1 MTRLPALESD
11 STLALRPPYFPSGTD
26 LIDPRH
32 YAGGIPIRALE
43 GNLQC
48 IISPWGVMGIGD
60 EIELFWHSLTS
71 PAASKPI
78 QFDHEVNQQVVLW
91 VPRSQVLEGDA
102 MPVFYR
108 VRRRSQGPEDSEPK
122 ETYLVKT
129 TRPGGYDDS
138 PEPGH
143 SGFRYTFLTD
153 ISGGVDADMADRG
166 VQLRIEPYENMTAF
180 DRIVCRWGSQE
191 VMHYPVT
198 QEQVD
203 DPVNNPIVITFTRE
217 VIEKAGDGS
226 RVVVTYQV
234 IDCVGNYPDE
244 RDPWAPFSYVL
255 VDLGG
260 NRLDAPLV
268 LVNNRPTNSI
278 DLDQLG
284 DDDVEVR
291 VYTTTADFAVGDSV
305 RLTWTGTPAQGSPI
319 IVGPLQELVDFVPF
333 QLDFTIPNAA
343 VKAIAQG
350 FATVSYV
357 RVRSGET
364 DRPSKTASVSV
375 QGDISRLPAPS
386 VAQAPGGTL
395 PPDSPYATISVPYF
409 EGRKTGDLITV
420 HCQGRR
426 PGGGETYYPIT
437 IIVADS
443 DGKAAITRDLP
454 GSQIAPL
461 QGGTLKIY
469 YVVANDD
476 LAVRSERDSLPLE
489 LNVGVALPDFK
500 QPEIT
505 EADGD
510 VLLPENTPNGTN
522 VIAPFNVP
530 DDTRAGDTVG
540 LRWTGS
546 VTGAHPLYEIP
557 LTNQTAG
564 KPVPFFIR
572 PEHIHPNLN
581 GTVTVDYYRKRA
593 GEVTRFS
600 VARVLSVGGAQ
611 LELKAPGIK
620 EAPGTTLNPVA
631 AKDVLTAVVDYDDM
645 QVGDKITVTW
655 AAAAGRPAEGSHT
668 TTSIDIV
675 TVSPKD
681 VPLPNSLV
689 AFCLGT
695 TVTVT
700 YSVTRGS
707 DPAQPSLPLLLN
719 VLNIPSGDL
728 PTPTIAGVTAR
739 DLNVAGLK
747 DDDKLAVNEWL
758 LQLSGQRV
766 WLSLKGTKENG
777 AEDELIIWE
786 GPAHNA
792 SSGLETP
799 APIDWLRTLKD
810 GSELTITFMVNFD
823 KVADR
828 AMAVRFPV
836 RTYTIRALALIAPT
850 IASIRDSKGELTNP
864 GTTVDTSV
872 TLTGRAT
879 GGLTV
884 QLYNGATPIGPVI
897 TVPAN
902 GTWTT
907 PLSGLSVNTIY
918 NLKARALYGTQ
929 PESAVWTV
937 NVAAVVSPTIDSIRD
952 SKGELANPGTTFD
965 TSVTLTGKATGGLTV
980 QLYNGATPVGPV
992 ITVPA
997 NGTWTT
1003 ALSGL
1008 SVNTTYNLKARAL
1021 YGTGQESRVWTVNV
1035 AAMVIP
1041 EIKSVQNRRQFE
1053 IGKGATTTT
1062 TTVAF
1067 KGTAL
1072 PEQYVDIVA
1081 GGRTYISVKAD
1092 AQGDWNT
1099 TLIGVTPG
1107 THSFIA
1113 IGNYGNKPQSQPWN
1127 FSVVKG
1133 EDFNDLDLQTFPF
1146 TTTTFPW
1153 LFIINTGGQN
1163 VSSIVRAPNSAPGQF
1178 EEHAFKTNGR
1188 ANSDI
1193 RITCISPGRFS
1204 KISFNYTISPAQT
1217 LTGSLRT
1224 GITDI
1229 VAERFSSNSG
1239 RVEFT
1244 RANILLVL
1252 VDTPANTVITID
1264 NILVEYQ

>member
-60 EIELFWHSLTS
+60 EVELFWHSLTS
-71 PAASKPI
+71 PAVSKTI

-91 VPRSQVLEGDA
+91 VPRSQVLKGDA

-244 RDPWAPFSYVL
+244 RDPWAPFRYVL

-268 LVNNRPTNSI
+268 LINNRPTNSI

-343 VKAIAQG
+343 VRAIAQG

-357 RVRSGET
+357 RVRSGEA
-364 DRPSKTASVSV
+364 DRPSKTASVNV

-510 VLLPENTPNGTN
+510 VLLPENTPNGAN

-581 GTVTVDYYRKRA
+581 GTVTVDYYRKRT

-600 VARVLSVGGAQ
+600 MARVWSVGGVQ

-747 DDDKLAVNEWL
+747 DDDKLAVNKWL

-766 WLSLKGTKENG
+766 WLSFKGIKENG

-786 GPAHNA
+786 GPPHNPSA
-792 SSGLETP
+792 GLETP

-823 KVADR
+823 KVANR
-828 AMAVRFPV
+828 ASAVRFPV
-836 RTYTIRALALIAPT
+836 RIYTVKAVAAIKLEFINGPYVVAPMGRVNNIQLSLHDLNNT
-850 IASIRDSKGELTNP
+850 PVANGE
-864 GTTVDTSV
+864 V
-872 TLTGRAT
+872 TLTLPAQFKYADGGNGARGFKTDSDGTVVISGVKANMDT
-879 GGLTV
+879 GGYKLI
-884 QLYNGATPIGPVI
+884 ASSSSVI
-897 TVPAN
+897 TESNLIITAQPPLGTIAVRAVDILISPDGTRLYCGVTSDGDVVVADTMTLLEVARFRMPIYANSRVLAISPDGERLYLTTTQGCPVVADTISNTVIGLLPAPYSA
-902 GTWTT
+902 GIAIS
-907 PLSGLSVNTIY
+907 PDSRRIY
-918 NLKARALYGTQ
+918 VGCRPDLRDYQ
-929 PESAVWTV
+929 IAV
-937 NVAAVVSPTIDSIRD
+937 ID
-952 SKGELANPGTTFD
+952 A
-965 TSVTLTGKATGGLTV
+965 VTLQK
-980 QLYNGATPVGPV
+980 
-992 ITVPA
+992 
-997 NGTWTT
+997 
-1003 ALSGL
+1003 LS
-1008 SVNTTYNLKARAL
+1008 
-1021 YGTGQESRVWTVNV
+1021 
-1035 AAMVIP
+1035 
-1041 EIKSVQNRRQFE
+1041 F
-1053 IGKGATTTT
+1053 
-1062 TTVAF
+1062 
-1067 KGTAL
+1067 
-1072 PEQYVDIVA
+1072 
-1081 GGRTYISVKAD
+1081 ISVAD
-1092 AQGDWNT
+1092 
-1099 TLIGVTPG
+1099 
-1107 THSFIA
+1107 
-1113 IGNYGNKPQSQPWN
+1113 
-1127 FSVVKG
+1127 
-1133 EDFNDLDLQTFPF
+1133 F
-1146 TTTTFPW
+1146 T
-1153 LFIINTGGQN
+1153 
-1163 VSSIVRAPNSAPGQF
+1163 
-1178 EEHAFKTNGR
+1178 
-1188 ANSDI
+1188 
-1193 RITCISPGRFS
+1193 
-1204 KISFNYTISPAQT
+1204 
-1217 LTGSLRT
+1217 
-1224 GITDI
+1224 TDI
-1229 VAERFSSNSG
+1229 VISPDGNWLYAKFFDDYDIH
-1239 RVEFT
+1239 VIDT
-1244 RANILLVL
+1244 R
-1252 VDTPANTVITID
+1252 TNTVLKSIPTPGSISRLAMSPNGAFVYVCNPSANLVTVISTASNQAVKNIPVSYRPSYIAFGPDGACVYISHQSYSLITVID
-1264 NILVEYQ
+1264 VMTQRVIHQIDGSSAAYGIAVSADSSRVYIARPLIDTIEVIQGF

>member
-1 MTRLPALESD
+1 MTRLPAPESD
-11 STLALRPPYFPSGTD
+11 SPLDPLALRPPYFPLSTD
-26 LIDPRH
+26 LVDPRH

-48 IISPWGVMGIGD
+48 IIPPWGVMGIGD
-60 EIELFWHSLTS
+60 EVELYWHSLTS
-71 PAASKPI
+71 AVDSKPI
-78 QFDHEVNQQVVLW
+78 QFDHEVNQQVVLR
-91 VPRSQVLEGDA
+91 VPRAQVLEGDA

-244 RDPWAPFSYVL
+244 RDPWAPFRYVL

-319 IVGPLQELVDFVPF
+319 IVGPLQEFVDFVPF

-443 DGKAAITRDLP
+443 DGKAAIARDLP

-461 QGGTLKIY
+461 EGGTLKIY

-476 LAVRSERDSLPLE
+476 LAVRSERESLPLE
-489 LNVGVALPDFK
+489 LNVGVTLPDFK

-510 VLLPENTPNGTN
+510 VLLPENTPNGAN
-522 VIAPFNVP
+522 VIAPFNLP
-530 DDTRAGDTVG
+530 TDTRTGDTVG

-546 VTGAHPLYEIP
+546 VTGAHPLYELP
-557 LTNQTAG
+557 LNNQTAG
-564 KPVPFFIR
+564 KPVPFFVR

-581 GTVTVDYYRKRA
+581 GTVTVDYYRKRD
-593 GEVTRFS
+593 GDVTRFS
-600 VARVLSVGGAQ
+600 MARVWSVGGVQ
-611 LELKAPGIK
+611 LELKAPSIK
-620 EAPGTTLNPVA
+620 EASNDTLNPLA
-631 AKDVLTAVVDYDDM
+631 AKESLTAVVPAGELLLSDLLS
-645 QVGDKITVTW
+645 VTW
-655 AAAAGRPAEGSHT
+655 TAAPGTSAEGSHT
-668 TTSIDIV
+668 TPARPISETGLEIA
-675 TVSPKD
+675 
-681 VPLPNSLV
+681 LPETLLAFSL
-689 AFCLGT
+689 CK

-700 YSVTRGS
+700 YSYKRG
-707 DPAQPSLPLLLN
+707 DAPAIPSQPLHLGVLN
-719 VLNIPSGDL
+719 VPDQSDEL
-728 PTPTIAGVTAR
+728 PMPMIDGVTETVL
-739 DLNVAGLK
+739 DVAKMIGNEQLE
-747 DDDKLAVNEWL
+747 VGEWL
-758 LQLSGQRV
+758 FQLSGQPI
-766 WLSLKGTKENG
+766 WLECEGIMANDLPIKTTLWAGEPNNSASGLVTPVPIDWMRALK
-777 AEDELIIWE
+777 DDSELIITMMVNLDKAPNKSTAVTFRQRRYTVNQKWVE
-786 GPAHNA
+786 DFESVNPQLITN
-792 SSGLETP
+792 T
-799 APIDWLRTLKD
+799 PIDL
-810 GSELTITFMVNFD
+810 
-823 KVADR
+823 
-828 AMAVRFPV
+828 
-836 RTYTIRALALIAPT
+836 PT
-850 IASIRDSKGELTNP
+850 M
-864 GTTVDTSV
+864 TV
-872 TLTGRAT
+872 TGR
-879 GGLTV
+879 
-884 QLYNGATPIGPVI
+884 GASTAPEIGPVRSSAPEIRGNAIKTFYTGNSNETTI
-897 TVPAN
+897 T
-902 GTWTT
+902 
-907 PLSGLSVNTIY
+907 I
-918 NLKARALYGTQ
+918 NLK
-929 PESAVWTV
+929 
-937 NVAAVVSPTIDSIRD
+937 
-952 SKGELANPGTTFD
+952 
-965 TSVTLTGKATGGLTV
+965 
-980 QLYNGATPVGPV
+980 
-992 ITVPA
+992 
-997 NGTWTT
+997 
-1003 ALSGL
+1003 
-1008 SVNTTYNLKARAL
+1008 
-1021 YGTGQESRVWTVNV
+1021 
-1035 AAMVIP
+1035 
-1041 EIKSVQNRRQFE
+1041 
-1053 IGKGATTTT
+1053 
-1062 TTVAF
+1062 
-1067 KGTAL
+1067 
-1072 PEQYVDIVA
+1072 
-1081 GGRTYISVKAD
+1081 
-1092 AQGDWNT
+1092 
-1099 TLIGVTPG
+1099 
-1107 THSFIA
+1107 
-1113 IGNYGNKPQSQPWN
+1113 
-1127 FSVVKG
+1127 
-1133 EDFNDLDLQTFPF
+1133 F
-1146 TTTTFPW
+1146 TCT
-1153 LFIINTGGQN
+1153 
-1163 VSSIVRAPNSAPGQF
+1163 
-1178 EEHAFKTNGR
+1178 
-1188 ANSDI
+1188 
-1193 RITCISPGRFS
+1193 
-1204 KISFNYTISPAQT
+1204 KISFQH
-1217 LTGSLRT
+1217 
-1224 GITDI
+1224 
-1229 VAERFSSNSG
+1229 
-1239 RVEFT
+1239 
-1244 RANILLVL
+1244 
-1252 VDTPANTVITID
+1252 TVITMQGMGYRNIKCYNNNNTLVYDSDFFTLPRPYIIENTEIKRIVITTISTAID
-1264 NILVEYQ
+1264 LDHIILIKK

>member
-1 MTRLPALESD
+1 MTRLPAPESD
-11 STLALRPPYFPSGTD
+11 SPLDPLALRPPYFPLSTD
-26 LIDPRH
+26 LVDPRH

-48 IISPWGVMGIGD
+48 IIPPWGVMGIGD
-60 EIELFWHSLTS
+60 EVELYWHSLTS
-71 PAASKPI
+71 AVDSKPI
-78 QFDHEVNQQVVLW
+78 QFDHEVNQQVVLR
-91 VPRSQVLEGDA
+91 VPRAQVLEGDA

-108 VRRRSQGPEDSEPK
+108 VKRRNQGPEDSEPK

-203 DPVNNPIVITFTRE
+203 DPANNPIVITFTRE

-244 RDPWAPFSYVL
+244 RDPWAPFRYVL

-319 IVGPLQELVDFVPF
+319 IVGPLQEFVDFVPF

-443 DGKAAITRDLP
+443 DGKAAIARDLP

-489 LNVGVALPDFK
+489 LNIGVAAPDFNR
-500 QPEIT
+500 PEIT

-510 VLLPENTPNGTN
+510 TLLPENTPNGAN
-522 VIAPFNVP
+522 VIAPFNLP
-530 DDTRAGDTVG
+530 SDTRAGDTVG

-546 VTGAHPLYEIP
+546 VTGAHPLYELP
-557 LTNQTAG
+557 LNNQTAG
-564 KPVPFFIR
+564 KPVPFFVR

-600 VARVLSVGGAQ
+600 VARVWSVGSAE
-611 LELKAPGIK
+611 LELNPPMLVAP
-620 EAPGTTLNPVA
+620 ATNPI
-631 AKDVLTAVVDYDDM
+631 DVLAYAT
-645 QVGDKITVTW
+645 G
-655 AAAAGRPAEGSHT
+655 
-668 TTSIDIV
+668 V
-675 TVSPKD
+675 TVSVEHLNAD
-681 VPLPNSLV
+681 SGDEAQLIEVNPLPGTP
-689 AFCLGT
+689 AFPVIALDANRRANFTLSPAFLAARQSKDIELSWVLIRNGKPNEESEPLELR
-695 TVTVT
+695 VNRMAHGD
-700 YSVTRGS
+700 TR
-707 DPAQPSLPLLLN
+707 
-719 VLNIPSGDL
+719 L
-728 PTPTIAGVTAR
+728 PTPTITAVTDNATLDLTRFTGNTEVLVKAWLGIAIGQRLWVYCEGKNTSGTIVKLPIHQGVTITGIGDQRGEVTRAFL
-739 DLNVAGLK
+739 DQ
-747 DDDKLAVNEWL
+747 LAN
-758 LQLSGQRV
+758 
-766 WLSLKGTKENG
+766 
-777 AEDELIIWE
+777 
-786 GPAHNA
+786 
-792 SSGLETP
+792 
-799 APIDWLRTLKD
+799 
-810 GSELTITFMVNFD
+810 GSEIKVFVSINFD
-823 KVADR
+823 GLMSEEAS
-828 AMAVRFPV
+828 VRCPTQIYSV
-836 RTYTIRALALIAPT
+836 KALVLEI
-850 IASIRDSKGELTNP
+850 
-864 GTTVDTSV
+864 DTSV
-872 TLTGRAT
+872 ML
-879 GGLTV
+879 L
-884 QLYNGATPIGPVI
+884 N
-897 TVPAN
+897 
-902 GTWTT
+902 
-907 PLSGLSVNTIY
+907 GLSVKIPYWPKTGRSSVNNTATR
-918 NLKARALYGTQ
+918 LARNGKLPYVYTSSDDAI
-929 PESAVWTV
+929 A
-937 NVAAVVSPTIDSIRD
+937 
-952 SKGELANPGTTFD
+952 
-965 TSVTLTGKATGGLTV
+965 SVTQSGEVTGNKNG
-980 QLYNGATPVGPV
+980 GATILVKDSMGNQASYRVEVSNIWRLVINENKISNANAMAWMRSINGVGL
-992 ITVPA
+992 I
-997 NGTWTT
+997 
-1003 ALSGL
+1003 
-1008 SVNTTYNLKARAL
+1008 
-1021 YGTGQESRVWTVNV
+1021 
-1035 AAMVIP
+1035 
-1041 EIKSVQNRRQFE
+1041 
-1053 IGKGATTTT
+1053 
-1062 TTVAF
+1062 
-1067 KGTAL
+1067 
-1072 PEQYVDIVA
+1072 
-1081 GGRTYISVKAD
+1081 GGRITDMNRVYYPPNRTVEYWACS
-1092 AQGDWNT
+1092 
-1099 TLIGVTPG
+1099 P
-1107 THSFIA
+1107 
-1113 IGNYGNKPQSQPWN
+1113 
-1127 FSVVKG
+1127 
-1133 EDFNDLDLQTFPF
+1133 FPS
-1146 TTTTFPW
+1146 PPP
-1153 LFIINTGGQN
+1153 NHHN
-1163 VSSIVRAPNSAPGQF
+1163 VVRAGTF
-1178 EEHAFKTNGR
+1178 IEL
-1188 ANSDI
+1188 
-1193 RITCISPGRFS
+1193 PGR
-1204 KISFNYTISPAQT
+1204 I
-1217 LTGSLRT
+1217 
-1224 GITDI
+1224 DD
-1229 VAERFSSNSG
+1229 
-1239 RVEFT
+1239 
-1244 RANILLVL
+1244 VL
-1252 VDTPANTVITID
+1252 MGAWCTTP
-1264 NILVEYQ
+1264 Y